1 MISRA
6 VFKPFTY
13 FIACCLLG
21 ENMTKLQRQKHD
33 VANKNKLI
41 AELSYKF
48 VTYVIIGINVLF
60 VAPFVFRTIG
70 CERATFHTEV

>member
-1 MISRA
+1 M
-6 VFKPFTY
+6 FKPFTY